1 MEPITVILLKKENNL
16 DEALQSALSI
26 QPKQIL
32 IGSFKPFQSKIKEAV
47 TIELKSNLNY
57 SEALNELQ
65 NMAQTDWIFYMK
77 DNETI
82 LQFNEH
88 IPSLLIKPK
97 EIYGFQI
104 LQDDIIMKE
113 SRLWNKKEQK
123 VVFKNPVFEK
133 ANIEPTKIVDIILYQ
148 QKCNDI
154 NQVNGL
160 NLWKKS
166 APLSV
171 DASYYKAF
179 NELSKKN
186 FKEFKKIINHY
197 LFSVNK
203 NDIPSVMA
211 RYYLAL
217 VQGVVENELKEAIQN
232 IILCIAEN
240 PLMAEFWCLL
250 GDMFVKM
257 EKFKHA
263 IAFYENA
270 MALGGRRQQLDF
282 WPMHISKYDEYPR
295 EMMEKCEKTIANSTA
310 YESSNI

>member
-1 MEPITVILLKKENNL
+1 MEPITVILLKKGENL
-16 DEALQSALSI
+16 DEVLQSIVSL

-32 IGSFKPFQSKIKEAV
+32 IGSFEPFQTRVKEAV
-47 TIELKSNLNY
+47 VIELKNNLNN
-57 SEALNELQ
+57 SQALNELQ
-65 NMAQTDWIFYMK
+65 SMAQTDWILYIK
-77 DNETI
+77 ENETV

-88 IPSLLIKPK
+88 VPSLLIKPK

-104 LQDDIIMKE
+104 LQDDVIMKE

-123 VVFKNPVFEK
+123 VIFKNPIFEK
-133 ANIEPTKIVDIILYQ
+133 PSLEPTKVVDIILYQ
-148 QKCNDI
+148 QKLSD
-154 NQVNGL
+154 NQSNAI
-160 NLWKKS
+160 NLWKKAS
-166 APLSV
+166 PLSV

-186 FKEFKKIINHY
+186 FKDFKKIISQY

-203 NDIPSVMA
+203 NDIPSIMA
-211 RYYLAL
+211 RYYLAV
-217 VQGVVENELKEAIQN
+217 VQGIVENELKDAMQN

-250 GDMFVKM
+250 GDMFVKI
-257 EKFKHA
+257 EKFKDA

-270 MALGGRRQQLDF
+270 IALGSRRQQLDF
-282 WPMHISKYDEYPR
+282 WPMHISKYEEYPKD
-295 EMMEKCEKTIANSTA
+295 MITKCKRAISNATP